1 MPWGQALQNAQAAK
15 VDELQEL
22 HAARAIQRG
31 WRGHKVKKV
40 KQEEEVGSMAP
51 SSVAWIQYITNS
63 DMSDFLEPSIKGQSF
78 IQDIQY
84 VQEDV
89 RTSIIWLTHMQCNVS
104 LCNGD
109 SGRPAW

>member
-1 MPWGQALQNAQAAK
+1 MVANAWRYLTCLSSRDLSLSSVFYNFFTSVPWGQALQNAQAAK

-51 SSVAWIQYITNS
+51 SSVT
-63 DMSDFLEPSIKGQSF
+63 
-78 IQDIQY
+78 
-84 VQEDV
+84 
-89 RTSIIWLTHMQCNVS
+89 
-104 LCNGD
+104 
-109 SGRPAW
+109 